1 LNFPFYIARRYLFAK
16 KSRNAINIISIIS
29 VVGVAVGTMA
39 LIVILSVFNGFD
51 KLVHSLYN
59 SFDPDLK
66 VSLNEGKVFIPDS
79 AHLDHIRSVKG
90 VKAVS
95 LVLEE
100 NALLRYDERQ
110 HISVIKGVDSN
121 YQAVTGI
128 DSMII
133 EGKYFLKK
141 GINTYA
147 VMGQGVAYYLAAGIH
162 FVTPLQIYVPKRT
175 GNISLNPE
183 RAINKNYAFPSAFFA
198 IEQEI
203 DSKYVLLPL
212 KFVQN
217 LLEYYDGQ
225 VSALEIGL
233 LPGTGTDEV
242 EQQVRTIVG
251 PEFKVQ
257 NRYQQKEFF
266 YKIMKS
272 EKWAI
277 FFILS
282 FILVVA
288 SFNVIG
294 SLTMLILDKKDDVA
308 TLRSLGITIPSL
320 RSIFLLEG
328 WMISLFGAIAGLLLG
343 AVVCWIQL
351 HFEVIQLQGSGSFV
365 IDAYPVA
372 MKISD
377 FILIFFTVVGIGFL
391 AAWYPVRFITR
402 RFVNRSEKLSL
413 Q

>member
-1 LNFPFYIARRYLFAK
+1 MFAK
-16 KSRNAINIISIIS
+16 KTRNAINIISIIS
-29 VVGVAVGTMA
+29 VVGVAVGAMA

-51 KLVHSLYN
+51 NLVHSLYN

-66 VSLNEGKVFIPDS
+66 VSLNEGKAFIPDS
-79 AHLDHIRSVKG
+79 AHIGKIRSLEG
-90 VKAVS
+90 IRAVS

-110 HISVIKGVDSN
+110 HLSVIKGVDSN
-121 YQAVTGI
+121 YLAVTGI

-133 EGKYFLKK
+133 EGEYRLKK

-175 GNISLNPE
+175 GQISLNPE
-183 RAINKNYAFPSAFFA
+183 RAFNRNYAFPSAFFA

-203 DSKYVLLPL
+203 DSKYVILPL
-212 KFVQN
+212 DFVQK
-217 LLEYYDGQ
+217 LLEYHNDQ

-233 LPGTGTDEV
+233 SPGSDVGEI
-242 EQQVRTIVG
+242 EQQVQNIVG
-251 PEFKVQ
+251 SAFRVQ
-257 NRYQQKEFF
+257 DRYQQKEFF

-282 FILVVA
+282 FILIVA

-294 SLTMLILDKKDDVA
+294 SLTMLILDKKDDIA
-308 TLRSLGITIPSL
+308 TLRSLGINIPSL
-320 RSIFLLEG
+320 RRIFLLEG
-328 WMISLFGAIAGLLLG
+328 WMISLFGAIIGLALG
-343 AVVCWIQL
+343 GLVCWIQL
-351 HFEVIQLQGSGSFV
+351 RFQIVQLQGSGSFV

-377 FILIFFTVVGIGFL
+377 FIMIFFTVVGIGFF

-402 RFVNRSEKLSL
+402 RFINRTEKLSL